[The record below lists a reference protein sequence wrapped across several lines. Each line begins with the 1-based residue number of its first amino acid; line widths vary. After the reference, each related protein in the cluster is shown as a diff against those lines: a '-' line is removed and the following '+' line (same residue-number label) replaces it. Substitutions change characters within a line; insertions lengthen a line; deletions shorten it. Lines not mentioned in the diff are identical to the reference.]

1 MKEKGDAVVGYFFNP
16 NIHPYQEYQKRLDAL
31 KQYSERVGL
40 KVIYRD
46 EYLLEEFLRNVSHR
60 VEERCQYC
68 YSVRLEATAQ
78 EAKKEGFDGFSTTLL
93 QSTHQNHA
101 LIKETGERV
110 AQEIGIP
117 FYYEDF
123 RQGWKKGVEVSKAMG
138 LYRQQYC
145 GCIYSE
151 KERYLKKMSNVK
163 VQSSNEIQS
172 SNEAQ
177 TPNAQVYDLEERAAK
192 FGERIIEFAKTLEKN
207 EINRPLIGQLVSSGT
222 SIGANYME
230 ADGAESKKDFRHK
243 IGICKKESK
252 ETKHWL
258 RMIGKANPHKS
269 AECQRLSQEAQELTL
284 IFSAIL
290 LSRKKKSFDI

>member
-1 MKEKGDAVVGYFFNP
+1 VF
-16 NIHPYQEYQKRLDAL
+16 
-31 KQYSERVGL
+31 
-40 KVIYRD
+40 YRD

-60 VEERCQYC
+60 VEERCHYC
-68 YSVRLEATAQ
+68 YSVRLEATAR
-78 EAKKEGFDGFSTTLL
+78 EATKNAFDGFSTTLL
-93 QSTHQNHA
+93 QSTHQNHT

-151 KERYLKKMSNVK
+151 KERFIKSSKMSNDK
-163 VQSSNEIQS
+163 AQMSNEVQSSNKAQTP
-172 SNEAQ
+172 NEAQ
-177 TPNAQVYDLEERAAK
+177 TPNAQVYDLEERTAK

-258 RMIGKANPHKS
+258 RMISKANPHKS